1 MPRSLVLAI
10 ASILFATQGL
20 VATQSSAAEPD
31 LWPGLK
37 EEIFGDRVIAEN
49 DGVIALF
56 APETAE
62 DAALVP
68 ISVRFPPNTSR
79 TITSMTLLVDRNPA
93 PVAATF
99 EFGDAFRKGDDIGER
114 QLATRIRLDS
124 FSRVRAIVETTDG
137 ELHMATRF
145 VMGAGGCSATSS
157 KDMEAALA
165 GIGRIDIKTLSEPAR
180 GDAFRETQVKI
191 KHPNFTGLQMD
202 PVSRGFVPARFIDDL
217 EIKSADGVLFKM
229 KGGISIS
236 ENPNLRFSYG
246 TSTKG
251 PIEVT
256 ARDTNGEQFTSKS
269 DSGS

>member
-1 MPRSLVLAI
+1 MPRRILLAI
-10 ASILFATQGL
+10 ASIFFATQGL
-20 VATQSSAAEPD
+20 AAEPD
-31 LWPGLK
+31 LWPRLK
-37 EEIFGDRVIAEN
+37 QEVFGDREIAEN
-49 DGVIALF
+49 DAVLTLF

-68 ISVRFPPNTSR
+68 ISIRFPPNTSR
-79 TITSMTLLVDRNPA
+79 TIATMTLLVDRNPA

-99 EFGDAFRKGDDIGER
+99 TFGDAFRKGEDVGER

-137 ELHMATRF
+137 KLHMATRF

-157 KDMEAALA
+157 KDIEAALA
-165 GIGRIDIKTLSEPAR
+165 GIGRIDIKTLAEPAR
-180 GDAFRETQVKI
+180 GEAFRETQVKI

-202 PVSRGFVPARFIDDL
+202 PVSRGFVPARFINDL
-217 EIKSADGVLFKM
+217 EIKSDGALLFRM
-229 KGGISIS
+229 EGGISIS
-236 ENPNLRFSYG
+236 ENPNFRFSYG
-246 TSTKG
+246 ASAKS

-256 ARDTNGEQFTSKS
+256 ARDTEGALFTSRS